1 MDNPYVSKGSDLI
14 GTFVDGVRAYSQT
27 SPEKVVQGRIAK
39 INIGDRGEGYI
50 NPTVVI
56 TPNFSEAEATVAE
69 NTGVI
74 ESIEVTS
81 DGNFTST
88 PRVRITS
95 GENARIIPSFD
106 RYGRITSVRIQDGGR
121 FYNDVPTVK
130 AVDNTGKGKGSLLSC
145 EVFDGRI
152 TKINILNHGI
162 DYDPY
167 FTEIE
172 VIPIGSGATAT
183 AVVEYYDINRYVEVS
198 TNPYWKFDDGNGF
211 IYRRPLGEERRYFGY
226 VCSPTK
232 LREELNDDGT
242 NHSPILG
249 FAYDGNPIY
258 GPYGYANGVDDT
270 EGVERQLSAY
280 VLRQS
285 RNGIIAGGGDMI
297 GSNPPNTGDYPMGY
311 FIQDYNYAPDVIDD
325 ILNPEKPTE
334 GFLATEEPKFTH
346 TELSEYIRIEDG
358 TGGGPGEI
366 VYDERI
372 LDRNNGKVCNTPDY
386 PKELYP
392 DGVYCYFITIDENN
406 EPTFPYIIGET
417 FNNRPISQ
425 VIDVVSQ
432 VSISPLPRQTVYSSQ
447 IVDGTNLT
455 FDSIELRD

>member
-1 MDNPYVSKGSDLI
+1 MTHIS
-14 GTFVDGVRAYSQT
+14 
-27 SPEKVVQGRIAK
+27 
-39 INIGDRGEGYI
+39 
-50 NPTVVI
+50 
-56 TPNFSEAEATVAE
+56 
-69 NTGVI
+69 
-74 ESIEVTS
+74 
-81 DGNFTST
+81 
-88 PRVRITS
+88 
-95 GENARIIPSFD
+95 
-106 RYGRITSVRIQDGGR
+106 
-121 FYNDVPTVK
+121 
-130 AVDNTGKGKGSLLSC
+130 
-145 EVFDGRI
+145 
-152 TKINILNHGI
+152 
-162 DYDPY
+162 
-167 FTEIE
+167 TEIE

-183 AVVEYYDINRYVEVS
+183 AVVEYYDINRYVEVD

-285 RNGIIAGGGDMI
+285 RNGIIAGGGDMV

-358 TGGGPGEI
+358 TGW
-366 VYDERI
+366 
-372 LDRNNGKVCNTPDY
+372 
-386 PKELYP
+386 
-392 DGVYCYFITIDENN
+392 
-406 EPTFPYIIGET
+406 
-417 FNNRPISQ
+417 RPW
-425 VIDVVSQ
+425 
-432 VSISPLPRQTVYSSQ
+432 
-447 IVDGTNLT
+447 
-455 FDSIELRD
+455 